1 MSYYIGRVDS
11 DGTITHCLI
20 NGLFVRFRGKVSCGD
35 KYVPS
40 TFVSPYFWFRY
51 PKNYDFSYK
60 NLRVFE
66 TETNKDVTL
75 EVVDLFYYRKRLLKD
90 IFPEASERSR
100 RILVDQISK
109 DLKEKIYFISDTTS
123 YMSEQIIIKE
133 YDSLNLNLPRSTIIW
148 KKFNA
153 IINSYQIKGI
163 KKLDTK
169 SSVCGISIDSQDAY
183 FELKL
188 KFPFT
193 FGEFYK
199 IDRAILDSLYI
210 KELQNDD

>member
-1 MSYYIGRVDS
+1 MSYYIGRVDP

-20 NGLFVRFRGKVSCGD
+20 NGLFVRFRGKVSYGD

-40 TFVSPYFWFRY
+40 TFVSPYFRFRH
-51 PKNYDFSYK
+51 PSNYDFSYK
-60 NLRVFE
+60 HLRVFE

-90 IFPEASERSR
+90 IFPEASDRVC
-100 RILVDQISK
+100 RILVEQISK
-109 DLKEKIYFISDTTS
+109 DHIEKIYFV
-123 YMSEQIIIKE
+123 SEHVFTENVKLLEE
-133 YDSLNLNLPRSTIIW
+133 YHSLNLNLPKPKNTYGL
-148 KKFNA
+148 FNV

-169 SSVCGISIDSQDAY
+169 SSVYGISIDSKDAY

-188 KFPFT
+188 KMPFT
-193 FGEFYK
+193 FGKFYK
-199 IDRAILDSLYI
+199 IDRAILDTLRI
-210 KELQNDD
+210 KEPKNEN